1 MAAEKAVDTE
11 EEGAAKAA
19 VAVGEEVGKE
29 TTRASPRPAGEMR
42 LQLHLAAGLVG
53 RRLRPCA
60 H

>member
-1 MAAEKAVDTE
+1 MAAEKAVAE
-11 EEGAAKAA
+11 AEAAVAKAA
-19 VAVGEEVGKE
+19 VAEGEELGKE
-29 TTRASPRPAGEMR
+29 VAGASPRPAGEMR